1 MTRTRIRLTY
11 AVATALFACLAADP
25 GNAQSVQAEDSD
37 SKSFDEAL
45 DEEPIDVRHSIGDA
59 VERRGL
65 RFDGDFRLGDTFV
78 GDDIDAVTLG
88 DPDTIRARW
97 RIRST

>member
-45 DEEPIDVRHSIGDA
+45 DEEPIDVRHSIGWRPGYHSGPLANQVD
-59 VERRGL
+59 L
-65 RFDGDFRLGDTFV
+65 RNKRTSSRCRSSGWSLFDQRM
-78 GDDIDAVTLG
+78 
-88 DPDTIRARW
+88 
-97 RIRST
+97 